1 MTTDKTRMID
11 DLHALGVREGGVLM
25 VHSSLRSLGPVDGGA
40 ETIIEA
46 LLGALGPGGTLLL
59 PALSYE
65 NVHAGNPYFDVRHTP
80 SCVGALAEYFRL
92 RAGTRRSI
100 HPTHSVSGV
109 GALAAEILSGQ
120 ENDQTPCGPNSAWHR
135 LPHYDGQ
142 ILFLGCGMRPNT
154 SMHAVEELS
163 EPPYLF
169 KAPVTYEMTD
179 AAGRVWPM
187 TVRRHAFD
195 DWEHFYD
202 RVAGLLDDDALHTG
216 RVLAADCQLIESP
229 AMWRAASAQL
239 KAEPLYFVE
248 RLSPQH
254 QD

>member
-1 MTTDKTRMID
+1 MESDRKQMIQ
-11 DLHALGVREGGVLM
+11 DLRALGVREGGVLM
-25 VHSSLRSLGPVDGGA
+25 VHSSLRSLGPVAGGA
-40 ETIIEA
+40 ETVIEA
-46 LLGALGPGGTLLL
+46 LLGALGPRGTLLL

-65 NVHAGNPYFDVRHTP
+65 NVHAGNPHFDVRQTP
-80 SCVGALAEYFRL
+80 SCVGALAEYFRQ
-92 RAGTRRSI
+92 RAATRRSI

-109 GALAAEILSGQ
+109 GALADEILSGH
-120 ENDQTPCGPNSAWHR
+120 ENDHTPCGPNSPWHR

-163 EPPYLF
+163 EPLYLF
-169 KAPVTYEMTD
+169 KNPVTYEITD
-179 AAGRVWPM
+179 AVGRVFPM

-216 RVLAADCQLIESP
+216 KVLAADCQLIESP
-229 AMWRAASAQL
+229 EMWQAASAKL
-239 KAEPLYFVE
+239 EAAPLYFVE
-248 RLSPQH
+248 RLN
-254 QD
+254 